1 MSDPAVLNAILRTYY
16 SNSNYNTLAPPA
28 IPPVEI
34 DHFFEVQH
42 IVALL
47 QQNPPL
53 IDPNSWYNVPIG
65 QFVDLA
71 TFVNDHRN
79 LFQITK
85 AENQAKKNIPLNQYP
100 NNVTIRMYLTHQ
112 VKNRQGALVTVES
125 LVQEMVREMRGR
137 NTPFSQLTRGVG
149 TRLCTLMGW

>member
-71 TFVNDHRN
+71 TF
-79 LFQITK
+79 
-85 AENQAKKNIPLNQYP
+85 
-100 NNVTIRMYLTHQ
+100 RMYLTHQ

>member
-1 MSDPAVLNAILRTYY
+1 MPDPAVLNAILRTYY
-16 SNSNYNTLAPPA
+16 SKSNFNTLAPPA
-28 IPPVEI
+28 NPPIEV

-47 QQNPPL
+47 KQNPPL
-53 IDPNSWYNVPIG
+53 INPNSWYDVPIG

-71 TFVNDHRN
+71 TFVNDRRN

-100 NNVTIRMYLTHQ
+100 TNATIRTYLAHNVRNQ
-112 VKNRQGALVTVES
+112 QGTPVTVQS
-125 LVQEMVREMRGR
+125 LVQEMAREMKDR
-137 NTPFSQLTRGVG
+137 NSAFPELTRGVG
-149 TRLCTLMGW
+149 MRLCTLMGW